1 MKRVSILSLI
11 AAFVMTMFAS
21 FASAAAPDFQKL
33 GFPNV
38 VAEKEITPGQASSIT
53 YGSVKIDIPADAFTA
68 PVKFQVIEGANADFQ
83 AKAPANETVLMNF
96 AFKVTD
102 KATNELVA
110 KFNKPVMFFYT
121 DAKINANSKYYD
133 TTVDGQMVVNKVPAK
148 IEGTTLS
155 HPIAGAG
162 VGWAVTS
169 PAAAVKNA
177 TSPVTGIAAAP
188 WMAGGFV
195 MIIGAA
201 AVWFVARRRT
211 A

>member
-1 MKRVSILSLI
+1 MKRFSITGLI
-11 AAFVMTMFAS
+11 AALMMTLFAS
-21 FASAAAPDFQKL
+21 VASAAAPDFQKL
-33 GFPNV
+33 GFPTV
-38 VAEKEITPGQASSIT
+38 VAEKEITPGQAATVT
-53 YGSVKIDIPADAFTA
+53 YGSVKIEIPADAFTA
-68 PVKFQVIEGANADFQ
+68 PVKFQVVEGPLADFQ

-96 AFKVTD
+96 AFRVSD

-110 KFNKPVMFFYT
+110 KFNKPVMFAYT

-169 PAAAVKNA
+169 PAVPVNNA
-177 TSPVTGIAAAP
+177 TSPVTGLSVAP
-188 WMAGGFV
+188 WAVGGFV